1 MLEVIVIAGAII
13 FLRQQLRQ
21 LQSVAPTASALAPR
35 TGDKQ
40 LSQMLT
46 YADRLYA
53 EKKWLAAEKAY
64 LGVLKVDHK
73 NVTAY
78 SHLGIIYSM
87 QKNLPDAL
95 ECFTITSRLRP
106 SATSFQNL
114 ALAYFDNRNYMKSVA
129 AFEKSIMF
137 EPSAQ
142 RYIGLSKAQNKLH
155 NDTASLIAL
164 EKAASLDP
172 TSRILEIL
180 ARAYKDAGRTKE
192 AGEINKRLHELEQVR

>member
-1 MLEVIVIAGAII
+1 MFIIAGAFV
-13 FLRQQLRQ
+13 FLYRQLRG
-21 LQSVAPTASALAPR
+21 LSAVAAPAGALAPKP
-35 TGDKQ
+35 GAKQ
-40 LSQMLT
+40 LAGMLT

-87 QKNLPDAL
+87 QKNFPDAL
-95 ECFTITSRLRP
+95 ECFTITTRLRP

-114 ALAYFDNRNYMKSVA
+114 ALAYFDNKNYMKSVA

-137 EPSAQ
+137 EPNAQ
-142 RYIGLSKAQNKLH
+142 RYIGLSKAQKQLH
-155 NDTASLIAL
+155 NSTASLNAL
-164 EKAASLDP
+164 EKAAALDP
-172 TSRILEIL
+172 SERIQQLL
-180 ARAYKDAGRTKE
+180 TTARAQAKAPTTRR
-192 AGEINKRLHELEQVR
+192 NSV